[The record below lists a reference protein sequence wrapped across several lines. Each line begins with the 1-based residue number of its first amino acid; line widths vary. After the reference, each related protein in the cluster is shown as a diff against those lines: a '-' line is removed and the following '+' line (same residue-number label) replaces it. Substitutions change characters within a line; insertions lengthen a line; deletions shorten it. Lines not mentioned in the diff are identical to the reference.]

1 MLKKG
6 LMAVFLLF
14 LLSIYGGKN
23 LFQHQVE
30 KQLKINQMEMLTIK
44 PGMSFSHF
52 SKLLEQKGWLD
63 NRFWIRN
70 YVRFYPRFAQLK
82 AGTYQV
88 LPSTS
93 ILALVEKINQG
104 KEHQYQLTFIEG
116 STFKEW
122 LALLSAQPTIKQTLS
137 GLSVSEIAAQL
148 AINESNPEGLF
159 FPDTYAYTAN
169 ESDLN
174 ILKRAHFRMKQ
185 VLAENWQK
193 RQADLPYQNS
203 YQALIMA
210 SIIEKESG
218 VLAEQAVIS
227 AVFVNRLR
235 KKMRLQTD
243 PTVIYGLGERYQGDI
258 KYKHLRE
265 KTPYNTYRINGLP
278 PTPIAM
284 PGLKAIE
291 AAMQP
296 ANSEYLYFVS
306 NGNGEHIFSKNLT
319 DHNKAVRQYQ
329 LRK

>member
-1 MLKKG
+1 
-6 LMAVFLLF
+6 
-14 LLSIYGGKN
+14 
-23 LFQHQVE
+23 
-30 KQLKINQMEMLTIK
+30 
-44 PGMSFSHF
+44 
-52 SKLLEQKGWLD
+52 
-63 NRFWIRN
+63 
-70 YVRFYPRFAQLK
+70 
-82 AGTYQV
+82 
-88 LPSTS
+88 
-93 ILALVEKINQG
+93 
-104 KEHQYQLTFIEG
+104 
-116 STFKEW
+116 
-122 LALLSAQPTIKQTLS
+122 
-137 GLSVSEIAAQL
+137 
-148 AINESNPEGLF
+148 
-159 FPDTYAYTAN
+159 
-169 ESDLN
+169 
-174 ILKRAHFRMKQ
+174 MKQ
-185 VLAENWQK
+185 VLAEYWQK

-243 PTVIYGLGERYQGDI
+243 PTVIYGLGESYQGDI

-306 NGNGEHIFSKNLT
+306 NGKGEHIFSKNLT
-319 DHNKAVRQYQ
+319 DHNKAVRKYQ

>member
-30 KQLKINQMEMLTIK
+30 KQLKINQVEMLTIK

-70 YVRFYPRFAQLK
+70 YVRFYPSFAQLK

-88 LPSTS
+88 LPNTS
-93 ILALVEKINQG
+93 ILALVKKINQG

-122 LALLSAQPTIKQTLS
+122 LALLSAQPTIKQTLT

-319 DHNKAVRQYQ
+319 DHNKAVKKYQ

>member
-1 MLKKG
+1 
-6 LMAVFLLF
+6 MAIFLLF

-23 LFQHQVE
+23 LFQYQVE
-30 KQLKINQMEMLTIK
+30 KHLNISQVEMLTIK

-52 SKLLEQKGWLD
+52 SNLLEQKGWLD

-70 YVRFYPRFAQLK
+70 YVRFYPNFAQLK

-88 LPSTS
+88 LPNTS

-116 STFKEW
+116 SSFKEW
-122 LALLSAQPTIKQTLS
+122 LVVLSAQPTIKQTLT
-137 GLSVSEIAAQL
+137 GLSVSEIAKQL
-148 AINESNPEGLF
+148 GIKHQNPEGLF
-159 FPDTYAYTAN
+159 FPDTYAYTAD
-169 ESDLN
+169 ESDIN
-174 ILKRAHFRMKQ
+174 ILKRAHLRMNQ
-185 VLAENWQK
+185 VLAENWQN
-193 RQADLPYQNS
+193 RQSGLPYQDS

-258 KYKHLRE
+258 KYQHLKE

-296 ANSEYLYFVS
+296 ANSDYLYFVS

-319 DHNKAVRQYQ
+319 DHNKAVKQYQ